1 MISKEEIKVIKRILS
16 VVMVVLLAFG
26 TAAPIMTANPM
37 EAAAADT
44 GEWVAAWGTGMTEAS
59 LDTISNLLTSS
70 GDCTVRIV
78 VRPTVSG
85 NKVRFKLS
93 NKFGDTSLTVNRM
106 TVAKVS
112 TGSSISTGTI
122 KQVTYNN
129 GRIHDMIIPA
139 GQEVYTDAMN
149 FTVKANEE
157 IALSLYFSKSEI
169 GEMPNITTSGFSGG
183 SAYVAIGNKT
193 HEEVINTSLGPITLP
208 SEPIGIGTAKAVPLL
223 SDVDVYS
230 NESDPYSVVVVGD
243 ETVANNLNG
252 YLGRLV
258 YAEGADGI
266 GVIGKG
272 VIGNC
277 LIADAGAVSGDIY
290 GKSLLNRMWDD
301 VVNVENVRYA
311 IVKIG
316 VNDIVLGGYNTE
328 EMIRGFE
335 TFIKRCHENDIK
347 VIACSITPWKNAE
360 RNYFGING
368 EPQYVWREADWKT
381 AEDVNRWLAS
391 TDMLDGY
398 VDLNAVTASLR
409 DPQKFR
415 DEKTDDYIRP
425 NETTQQEWAKEI
437 PLHLIGVEYSPAN
450 IRLSKSSITLTK
462 GGSFNLRYT
471 VTPSAAQGAEVE
483 WSTSNSAVAS
493 VSSSG
498 KVTAKGNGTA
508 VITCETYNG
517 RKDTC
522 TVKVTTLTN
531 KIELSDTSLKM
542 YTTQK
547 KTLKATVKPS
557 SASNKELVWS
567 SNNTN
572 VATVSSSGK
581 ITAVGKGSATI
592 TCKTKDGGAAA
603 TCIVTVTKKISVKDI
618 ELNKSSK
625 TVYKGNTYQLVAE
638 ITPVNASNKKVTW
651 KSSNTSVATV
661 SSSGKVTAK
670 KNGTAKI
677 MATTDDGN
685 LVATCKIKVKT
696 KVTGVSL
703 PSSAKAYIGKTTKLT
718 ASIKPSSASN
728 KEVTWK
734 SSNKNIATVSSKGV
748 VKGKKSGTVTITV
761 TTKDGSYKDTCK
773 VTVSKYIKVKDVD
786 LNVSSKKLNVGEKY
800 TLKATVSPSNASVKS
815 VTWKSSDTSVAKV
828 SSSGKITAVGKGTAT
843 ITCTTKD
850 GKVKDKCKVTVKT
863 VKVKSLKLSEST
875 LRLMVGD
882 SDRLTATIKPT
893 NATNKNVTWK
903 SSNTAVA
910 KVSSKGKVTGM
921 GRGTATITCTTKDGK
936 FKKTCKV
943 TVYGVP
949 TDDDQKVMGVKLN
962 KSALTLKAG
971 KTQTLY
977 ATVLPQ
983 NAANQMVTWSSSNK
997 SVATVS
1003 KNGKVTAVKPGKA
1016 LISVKTAD
1024 GGWKTSCVVTVE

>member
-1 MISKEEIKVIKRILS
+1 MIKRILS

-78 VRPTVSG
+78 VKPTVSG

-208 SEPIGIGTAKAVPLL
+208 SEPIGIGTANAVPLL

-272 VIGNC
+272 IIGNC

-335 TFIKRCHENDIK
+335 TFIERCHENDIK

-360 RNYFGING
+360 RNYFGISG

-398 VDLNAVTASLR
+398 VDLNDVTASLR

-498 KVTAKGNGTA
+498 KVTAKA
-508 VITCETYNG
+508 
-517 RKDTC
+517 
-522 TVKVTTLTN
+522 
-531 KIELSDTSLKM
+531 
-542 YTTQK
+542 
-547 KTLKATVKPS
+547 
-557 SASNKELVWS
+557 AS
-567 SNNTN
+567 
-572 VATVSSSGK
+572 
-581 ITAVGKGSATI
+581 
-592 TCKTKDGGAAA
+592 GGAYVYAVSENYGRTAGMYVYA
-603 TCIVTVTKKISVKDI
+603 TDI
-618 ELNKSSK
+618 
-625 TVYKGNTYQLVAE
+625 
-638 ITPVNASNKKVTW
+638 IT
-651 KSSNTSVATV
+651 
-661 SSSGKVTAK
+661 
-670 KNGTAKI
+670 
-677 MATTDDGN
+677 
-685 LVATCKIKVKT
+685 
-696 KVTGVSL
+696 
-703 PSSAKAYIGKTTKLT
+703 
-718 ASIKPSSASN
+718 SIKAVDVSESLGGGYMEMLDGSLVYAGY
-728 KEVTWK
+728 
-734 SSNKNIATVSSKGV
+734 IAFE
-748 VKGKKSGTVTITV
+748 V
-761 TTKDGSYKDTCK
+761 TTKSNPTTHLLSMDYYDAINSSSQNKNLTFTYTGAYDQNGNVALIVGYAANKLGEESK
-773 VTVSKYIKVKDVD
+773 VTFKFKDG
-786 LNVSSKKLNVGEKY
+786 NSKKVNVII
-800 TLKATVSPSNASVKS
+800 P
-815 VTWKSSDTSVAKV
+815 AK
-828 SSSGKITAVGKGTAT
+828 
-843 ITCTTKD
+843 
-850 GKVKDKCKVTVKT
+850 
-863 VKVKSLKLSEST
+863 
-875 LRLMVGD
+875 
-882 SDRLTATIKPT
+882 
-893 NATNKNVTWK
+893 
-903 SSNTAVA
+903 
-910 KVSSKGKVTGM
+910 
-921 GRGTATITCTTKDGK
+921 
-936 FKKTCKV
+936 
-943 TVYGVP
+943 
-949 TDDDQKVMGVKLN
+949 
-962 KSALTLKAG
+962 
-971 KTQTLY
+971 
-977 ATVLPQ
+977 
-983 NAANQMVTWSSSNK
+983 
-997 SVATVS
+997 
-1003 KNGKVTAVKPGKA
+1003 
-1016 LISVKTAD
+1016 
-1024 GGWKTSCVVTVE
+1024 